1 MDVLQCIRCDKF
13 LEFLEAS
20 MFVGKTGKKQKH
32 HVQTVD
38 KKSYKLIILLN
49 L

>member
-1 MDVLQCIRCDKF
+1 MDVLQCIRCDK
-13 LEFLEAS
+13 FLEAS

-32 HVQTVD
+32 VQTVD
-38 KKSYKLIILLN
+38 NKPYKLIILLN